1 MLTWLFQE
9 TQVRASE
16 MAQEVRVI
24 VAKLDDLSFRKHM
37 TEGER
42 QANKGFLNFCMHS
55 ARLLPLLPN
64 NTPHLLNA
72 PQPDT

>member
-42 QANKGFLNFCMHS
+42 QANKGF
-55 ARLLPLLPN
+55 
-64 NTPHLLNA
+64 
-72 PQPDT
+72 